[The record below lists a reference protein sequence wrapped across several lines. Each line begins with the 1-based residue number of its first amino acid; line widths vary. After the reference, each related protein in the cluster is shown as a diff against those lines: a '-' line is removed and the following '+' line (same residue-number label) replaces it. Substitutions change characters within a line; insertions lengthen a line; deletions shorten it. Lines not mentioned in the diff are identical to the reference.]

1 MGKKFKKA
9 LGFVAAIF
17 IPFVAPIIAST
28 IGLSAAIGST
38 VGSALVG
45 AGLGAANAAVLT
57 GGDVGRGALMGG
69 IGGGIRGYNYTPA
82 ATAATNMSS
91 YTNPAAQQAAS
102 PETYNVATGAYSAPV
117 TASFVP
123 DNMSSYTNPVAQQA
137 AGLDTASATAAFDPV
152 SSSYTDLG
160 ARQAAGQRYIS
171 QDFSAPVTTDPFVAT
186 NASSYTDPVALQ
198 AASPET
204 YNVAT
209 GAYSAPAAT
218 AATNMSSYTNP
229 AALQAAGFN
238 AAPPTTFAD
247 ALKAVPGEI
256 AAKFSD
262 PKALA
267 DMTLRAAGAL
277 TGSLSAGDGMSDAE
291 KALLKAQI
299 DELRELQQTNK
310 ALFDQKLQAAQN
322 LIGESKYFDPEYFGL
337 QRARKAKLAGAKAK
351 RAGLRGLTG
360 ARRAS
365 EERRFD
371 LATGRDTG
379 SAFDQGF
386 QTGIAGRLQNTQ
398 AGLSG
403 MPGYLTGSG
412 AEYTNIYNQYAA
424 ADKRAAERAKG
435 AGELFGSITGISSTR
450 G

>member
-28 IGLSAAIGST
+28 IGLSAALGST

-57 GGDVGRGALMGG
+57 GGDVGRGALFGG
-69 IGGGIRGYNYTPA
+69 VGGAIGGYNYTPA
-82 ATAATNMSS
+82 ATAAT
-91 YTNPAAQQAAS
+91 
-102 PETYNVATGAYSAPV
+102 
-117 TASFVP
+117 
-123 DNMSSYTNPVAQQA
+123 NMSSYTNPVAQQA
-137 AGLDTASATAAFDPV
+137 AGLDTASATASFVPDNM
-152 SSSYTDLG
+152 SSYTNPV
-160 ARQAAGQRYIS
+160 AQQAAG
-171 QDFSAPVTTDPFVAT
+171 FNAPPVTTDPFVAT
-186 NASSYTDPVALQ
+186 NASSYTDPAALQ

-209 GAYSAPAAT
+209 GAYSAP
-218 AATNMSSYTNP
+218 
-229 AALQAAGFN
+229 
-238 AAPPTTFAD
+238 PTTFTD
-247 ALKAVPGEI
+247 ALKAVPREI

-267 DMTLRAAGAL
+267 GMTLRAAGAL
-277 TGSLSAGDGMSDAE
+277 AGSLSAGDGMSNEE
-291 KALLKAQI
+291 KALLKAQT
-299 DELRELQQTNK
+299 DELRNLQESNK
-310 ALFDQKLQAAQN
+310 ALFDQKLQAAQD
-322 LIGESKYFDPEYFGL
+322 LLGESKYFDPEYFGL
-337 QRARKAKLAGAKAK
+337 QRARKAQLAGAKAK

-386 QTGIAGRLQNTQ
+386 QTGITGRLQNTQ

>member
-1 MGKKFKKA
+1 MGKKFKRA

-57 GGDVGRGALMGG
+57 GGDVGRGALFGG
-69 IGGGIRGYNYTPA
+69 VGGAIGGYNYTPA

-91 YTNPAAQQAAS
+91 YTNPAAQQAA
-102 PETYNVATGAYSAPV
+102 
-117 TASFVP
+117 
-123 DNMSSYTNPVAQQA
+123 
-137 AGLDTASATAAFDPV
+137 GLDTATATAAFDPV
-152 SSSYTDLG
+152 SSSYTNVG
-160 ARQAAGQRYIS
+160 AQQAAGLDTATATAAFDPVSSSYTNVGAQEAAG
-171 QDFSAPVTTDPFVAT
+171 FNAPPVTTDPFVAT
-186 NASSYTDPVALQ
+186 NASAYTDPVAQQTAGLDTG
-198 AASPET
+198 SMGPPPPSGST
-204 YNVAT
+204 VVGAT
-209 GAYSAPAAT
+209 T
-218 AATNMSSYTNP
+218 TV
-229 AALQAAGFN
+229 
-238 AAPPTTFAD
+238 PTTFAD

-277 TGSLSAGDGMSDAE
+277 AGSLSAGDGMSDEE
-291 KALLKAQI
+291 KALLKAQT
-299 DELRELQQTNK
+299 DELRNLQESNK
-310 ALFDQKLQAAQN
+310 ALFDQKLQAAQD
-322 LIGESKYFDPEYFGL
+322 LLGESKYFDPEYFGL
-337 QRARKAKLAGAKAK
+337 QRARKAQLAGAKAK

-386 QTGIAGRLQNTQ
+386 QTGIGGRLQNMQ

>member
-1 MGKKFKKA
+1 MSKA
-9 LGFVAAIF
+9 VKIIVAVAVSVA
-17 IPFVAPIIAST
+17 IPFVAPAIAQS
-28 IGLSAAIGST
+28 IGLSAVIGST
-38 VGSALVG
+38 AGSALVG
-45 AGLGAANAAVLT
+45 AGLGAANAAAT

-69 IGGGIRGYNYTPA
+69 IGGGIGGYNYTPA

-91 YTNPAAQQAAS
+91 YTNPAA
-102 PETYNVATGAYSAPV
+102 
-117 TASFVP
+117 
-123 DNMSSYTNPVAQQA
+123 
-137 AGLDTASATAAFDPV
+137 
-152 SSSYTDLG
+152 
-160 ARQAAGQRYIS
+160 
-171 QDFSAPVTTDPFVAT
+171 
-186 NASSYTDPVALQ
+186 LQ

-209 GAYSAPAAT
+209 GAYSAPSVTAFDPVSSSYTDVAARQAAGLDTSTAT
-218 AATNMSSYTNP
+218 AAFDPVSSSYTDV
-229 AALQAAGFN
+229 AAREAAGFN
-238 AAPPTTFAD
+238 APPVTTDPFVATNASAYTDPVAQQTAGLDTGSMGPPPPSGSTVVGATTTVPTTFAD

-277 TGSLSAGDGMSDAE
+277 AGSLSAGDGMSNEE
-291 KALLKAQI
+291 KALLKAQT
-299 DELRELQQTNK
+299 DELRNLQESNK
-310 ALFDQKLQAAQN
+310 ALFDQKLQAAQD

-337 QRARKAKLAGAKAK
+337 QRARKAQLAGAKAK

-386 QTGIAGRLQNTQ
+386 QTGITGRLQNMQ

>member
-69 IGGGIRGYNYTPA
+69 IGGGIGGYNYTPA

-91 YTNPAAQQAAS
+91 YTNPAAQQAAGFNA
-102 PETYNVATGAYSAPV
+102 PPV
-117 TASFVP
+117 TAFDPVS
-123 DNMSSYTNPVAQQA
+123 SSYTNVGAQQA
-137 AGLDTASATAAFDPV
+137 AGLDTATATAFDPV
-152 SSSYTDLG
+152 SSSYTNVG
-160 ARQAAGQRYIS
+160 AQEAAG
-171 QDFSAPVTTDPFVAT
+171 FNAPPVTTDPFVAT
-186 NASSYTDPVALQ
+186 NASAYTDPVAQQTAGLD
-198 AASPET
+198 
-204 YNVAT
+204 T
-209 GAYSAPAAT
+209 GSMGP
-218 AATNMSSYTNP
+218 
-229 AALQAAGFN
+229 
-238 AAPPTTFAD
+238 PPTTFAD

-277 TGSLSAGDGMSDAE
+277 TGSLSAGDGMSNEE
-291 KALLKAQI
+291 KALLKVQT
-299 DELRELQQTNK
+299 DELRNLQESNK
-310 ALFDQKLQAAQN
+310 ALFDQKLQAAQD
-322 LIGESKYFDPEYFGL
+322 LLGESKYFDPEYFGL
-337 QRARKAKLAGAKAK
+337 QRARKAQLAGAKAK
-351 RAGLRGLTG
+351 RAKLRGLTG

-386 QTGIAGRLQNTQ
+386 QTGITGRLQNMQ

-435 AGELFGSITGISSTR
+435 TGELFGSITGISSTR

>member
-91 YTNPAAQQAAS
+91 YTNPAALQAAS

-137 AGLDTASATAAFDPV
+137 AGLDTASTTAAFDPV
-152 SSSYTDLG
+152 SSSYTNLE
-160 ARQAAGQRYIS
+160 AQQAAG
-171 QDFSAPVTTDPFVAT
+171 FNAPPVTTDPFVAT
-186 NASSYTDPVALQ
+186 NASSYTNPAALQ

-218 AATNMSSYTNP
+218 NMSSYTNP
-229 AALQAAGFN
+229 AALQAAGLN

-262 PKALA
+262 PQALA

-277 TGSLSAGDGMSDAE
+277 AGSLSAGDGMSNAE
-291 KALLKAQI
+291 KALLKAQT

-450 G
+450 R

>member
-1 MGKKFKKA
+1 MGKKFRRA

-57 GGDVGRGALMGG
+57 GGDVGRGALFGG
-69 IGGGIRGYNYTPA
+69 VGGAIGGYNYTPA

-91 YTNPAAQQAAS
+91 YTNPAAQQAAGFNA
-102 PETYNVATGAYSAPV
+102 PPV
-117 TASFVP
+117 TAFDPVS
-123 DNMSSYTNPVAQQA
+123 SSYTNVGAQQA
-137 AGLDTASATAAFDPV
+137 AGLDTATATAAFDPV
-152 SSSYTDLG
+152 SSSYTNVG
-160 ARQAAGQRYIS
+160 AQEAAG
-171 QDFSAPVTTDPFVAT
+171 FNAPPVTTDPFVAT
-186 NASSYTDPVALQ
+186 NASAYTDPVAQQTAGLDTG
-198 AASPET
+198 SMGPPPPSGST
-204 YNVAT
+204 VVGAT
-209 GAYSAPAAT
+209 T
-218 AATNMSSYTNP
+218 TV
-229 AALQAAGFN
+229 
-238 AAPPTTFAD
+238 PTTFAD

-277 TGSLSAGDGMSDAE
+277 AGSLSAGDGMSNEE
-291 KALLKAQI
+291 KALLKAQT
-299 DELRELQQTNK
+299 DELRNLQESNK
-310 ALFDQKLQAAQN
+310 ALFDQKLQAAQD
-322 LIGESKYFDPEYFGL
+322 LLGESKYFDPEYFGL
-337 QRARKAKLAGAKAK
+337 QRARKAQLAGAKAK

-386 QTGIAGRLQNTQ
+386 QTGVGGRLQNMQ